1 MRLHHKIV
9 LLIVVNLSVGQLCAY
24 AAGSQ
29 TKAGSPVNKS
39 TRHVGPEAPLLDQ
52 LESIYP
58 VARTNQTRAD
68 ELLDRLL
75 ADPRFASQDASVRHD
90 AYSLSTWLALQASNY
105 KKALASLRRSVAADP
120 DVMEDWY
127 PLATLE
133 YDAGNHVASA
143 KAIAHLARHW
153 PEHPEMINSSLV
165 TVLVHQSKLQ
175 RSARLDFLH
184 ALTQA
189 NWRQGRSQN
198 SSLWY
203 ELTLMQLLEGDVQQ
217 ARASALR
224 VSTPEFIVNLRSD
237 KQFDPLID
245 REAPGFDVGLAAR
258 NEVDALQRLAGA
270 APDSLELRN
279 ELNDA
284 MLTAG
289 MTEAALRHA
298 DLILAKMAQVAE
310 DDPLFADMD
319 SKIWTMNNRAVALR
333 RLGRFEEAIRQLE
346 VASKFE
352 EQGGANVSQIL
363 NLAQAYCSMG
373 RPQEARTTLARLGKD
388 LSPYG
393 RMVKA
398 SNEHRIAVQTNDA
411 VAAKKAM
418 DYLHKNRSLS
428 FSLYLWALLETQQL
442 DQAAELLKSVLSS
455 PDDRSEALGL
465 VQHSLEAPQQP
476 ADVIPEANLKTV
488 LARADVVAAIAA
500 VGHVERYPIFTGY
513 MKN

>member
-1 MRLHHKIV
+1 MSGWRPATR
-9 LLIVVNLSVGQLCAY
+9 STRF
-24 AAGSQ
+24 SD
-29 TKAGSPVNKS
+29 SPV
-39 TRHVGPEAPLLDQ
+39 
-52 LESIYP
+52 
-58 VARTNQTRAD
+58 
-68 ELLDRLL
+68 
-75 ADPRFASQDASVRHD
+75 
-90 AYSLSTWLALQASNY
+90 
-105 KKALASLRRSVAADP
+105 RR
-120 DVMEDWY
+120 
-127 PLATLE
+127 
-133 YDAGNHVASA
+133 
-143 KAIAHLARHW
+143 R
-153 PEHPEMINSSLV
+153 
-165 TVLVHQSKLQ
+165 
-175 RSARLDFLH
+175 
-184 ALTQA
+184 
-189 NWRQGRSQN
+189 
-198 SSLWY
+198 
-203 ELTLMQLLEGDVQQ
+203 
-217 ARASALR
+217 
-224 VSTPEFIVNLRSD
+224 
-237 KQFDPLID
+237 
-245 REAPGFDVGLAAR
+245 
-258 NEVDALQRLAGA
+258 
-270 APDSLELRN
+270 
-279 ELNDA
+279 